1 MSDKTEKSKKAEK
14 AKKAKALPGHIVI
27 ARSDDPRAHW
37 YVVHTYSGHELK
49 VCHNLQQRIETMD
62 LADRILEIL
71 IPTQQA
77 FRIQYGKKHE
87 VTEKLFPG
95 YILIKMILDDASWLA
110 VRTTPG
116 VTGFV
121 GIGNKPTP
129 ISAEEVEAI
138 QKYMTLE
145 APRVKAKFSVGEAV
159 RITDGPFV
167 EFIGSV
173 EEIDEEKGKV
183 KVLVSIFDRE
193 TPVELDFLQVSK
205 L

>member
-1 MSDKTEKSKKAEK
+1 MKKVKKTEKPKKTKAFPSHIIIKKSTDPK
-14 AKKAKALPGHIVI
+14 AK
-27 ARSDDPRAHW
+27 W

-49 VCHNLQQRIETMD
+49 VTNNLKQRIETMS
-62 LADRILEIL
+62 LGDRILEIL

-77 FRIQYGKKHE
+77 FRIQHGKKKE

-95 YILIKMILDDASWLA
+95 YLLIKMILGDASWLA

-121 GIGNKPTP
+121 GMSNKPTP
-129 ISAEEVEAI
+129 ISKDEVKAI
-138 QKYMTLE
+138 QKYMAME
-145 APRVKAKFSVGEAV
+145 APKIKTRFSTGEAV
-159 RITDGPFV
+159 RITDGPFT

-183 KVLVSIFDRE
+183 KVLVSIFGRE
-193 TPVELDFLQVSK
+193 TPVELDFLQVETV
-205 L
+205 

>member
-1 MSDKTEKSKKAEK
+1 MSTKTKEPKK
-14 AKKAKALPGHIVI
+14 KKAKSRAFKNHII
-27 ARSDDPRAHW
+27 IKKSTDPRARW

-49 VCHNLQQRIETMD
+49 VTNNLQQRIETMN

-77 FRIQYGKKHE
+77 FRIQHGKKQE

-95 YILIKMILDDASWLA
+95 YLLIKMILEDASWVA
-110 VRTTPG
+110 VRTTQG

-129 ISAEEVEAI
+129 ISKEEVEAI
-138 QKYMTLE
+138 QKYMALE
-145 APRVKAKFSVGEAV
+145 APKIKAKFSVAEAV
-159 RITDGPFV
+159 RITDGPFT

-183 KVLVSIFDRE
+183 KVLVSIFGRE